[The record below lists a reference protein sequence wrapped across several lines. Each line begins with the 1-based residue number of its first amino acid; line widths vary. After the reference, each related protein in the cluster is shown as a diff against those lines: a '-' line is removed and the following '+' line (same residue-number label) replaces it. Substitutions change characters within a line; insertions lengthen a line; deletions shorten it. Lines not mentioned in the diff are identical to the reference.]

1 MKANVIDKKSMRIER
16 RNVELSHADAIELTA
31 MAECIVVSNDE
42 TPSGYLFMYNDG
54 VVRQYDPVSNTI
66 VGDFAERHEHG
77 GWIS

>member
-1 MKANVIDKKSMRIER
+1 MNANIIDKQYMRIAH
-16 RNVELSHADAIELTA
+16 RNVELSHAEAVKLTA

-42 TPSGYLFMYNDG
+42 TPSGYLLMYNDG

-66 VGDFAERHEHG
+66 VGAFDERHEHG